1 MIPLRDD
8 NPTRGIPWLS
18 WLIIGGCL
26 LTFFWQI
33 SLPAAEAQY
42 AIYAF
47 GLIPARIFGLAQLT
61 PELTLIP
68 AWMTAVTSM
77 FLHGGWLHL
86 IGNLLYLWIFSDNVE
101 DRLGTVR
108 FAAFYLCCGVAAAA
122 AQALPT
128 PDSSIPMIGAS
139 GALSGVLGAYL
150 VWFPRA
156 HVLVLIPLGFFSQML
171 RLPAG
176 LVLGLW
182 FALQLLAELGGADA
196 GVAFRA
202 HIGGF
207 VAGVL
212 LALALSRR

>member
-1 MIPLRDD
+1 MILV
-8 NPTRGIPWLS
+8 S
-18 WLIIGGCL
+18 CV

-33 SLPAAEAQY
+33 SLPDAQAQAATY
-42 AIYAF
+42 GF
-47 GLIPARIFGLAQLT
+47 GLIPARVFGVAQL
-61 PELTLIP
+61 PSELDLIP
-68 AWMTAVTSM
+68 AWATVISSM

-101 DRLGTVR
+101 DRLGTPR
-108 FAAFYLCCGVAAAA
+108 FGVFYLLCGVAAAA
-122 AQALPT
+122 AQALPN
-128 PDSSIPMIGAS
+128 PESAIPMIGAS

-156 HVLVLIPLGFFSQML
+156 HVLVLVPLGFFTQL
-171 RLPAG
+171 VRLPAA

-182 FALQLLAELGGADA
+182 FVLQLLAEFGETQA

-212 LALALSRR
+212 LALVLGRR